1 MDFGYISLTLSEL
14 RLLRRA
20 RRRVVSAVGA
30 ERLLR
35 LGLLADISA
44 PLAPGYAPVPSG
56 LAEITPRGL
65 DYSLYHAEAV
75 RKAIFTPVVVS
86 LLTNLAIHCIQWL
99 WPQISRLLDAAVSA
113 LFA

>member
-1 MDFGYISLTLSEL
+1 MDFAYISLTRAEL

-20 RRRVVSAVGA
+20 RRRVVSADNA

-35 LGLLADISA
+35 LGLLAEISA
-44 PLAPGYAPVPSG
+44 LLSPGYAPVPSG

-75 RKAIFTPVVVS
+75 RKAIFTPIVVS
-86 LLTNLAIHCIQWL
+86 LLTNVAIRCIKWL
-99 WPQISRLLDAAVSA
+99 WPQISRLLSAALSA

>member
-1 MDFGYISLTLSEL
+1 MEFTYISLTRAEL

-20 RRRVVSAVGA
+20 RRRVVPADNA

-44 PLAPGYAPVPSG
+44 PPAPGYAPVSSG
-56 LAEITPRGL
+56 LAELTPRGL
-65 DYSLYHAEAV
+65 DYSLYHAESV
-75 RKAIFTPVVVS
+75 RKAVFTPVVVS
-86 LLTNLAIHCIQWL
+86 LLTNAAIRCIEWL
-99 WPQISRLLDAAVSA
+99 WPQISRLLSTALSA